1 MEFEEIT
8 TEQASLERETLAI
21 LDLCEKAQQIYK
33 QADMLEGQVRTQLI
47 MAQAFEVMGQAESAK
62 NLAQGVLSKAT
73 YLGYKRHIETAREL
87 ISGNTYFSR
96 TIQNIRNVAQETHRD
111 EYDTSTLETEE
122 DIQDYANFMMQTF
135 KIPEERK
142 DNVLIEVLCTRDR
155 IREKLQWCR
164 YLEIEQNLTHT
175 LSPLTHYAEDPNRR
189 VVCLRFKYVVDSLS
203 PKWAEQVEELKR
215 VYCSVCNSR
224 KPQNRLGG

>member
-1 MEFEEIT
+1 
-8 TEQASLERETLAI
+8 
-21 LDLCEKAQQIYK
+21 
-33 QADMLEGQVRTQLI
+33 

-96 TIQNIRNVAQETHRD
+96 TIQNMRNVAQERHRD

-122 DIQDYANFMMQTF
+122 DIQDYVNFMMQTF
-135 KIPEERK
+135 KIPEERR
-142 DNVLIEVLCTRDR
+142 DNVLIDVLCTRDG

-203 PKWAEQVEELKR
+203 PKWAEQVEEFKR
-215 VYCSVCNSR
+215 LYCSVCTSR
-224 KPQNRLGG
+224 EPQNRLGG